1 MRTFAATLICCAS
14 LSFAGAGA
22 VAASHTEKGASAPMA
37 ADGMMKK
44 EMSLQECKDYMAMAK
59 KDTMAKKDDATM
71 KKEAAC
77 EEMMKKD
84 EMMKKEGSAMKKEEP
99 MKK

>member
-44 EMSLQECKDYMAMAK
+44 EMSMQECKDYMAMAK
-59 KDTMAKKDDATM
+59 KDDAMMKKD
-71 KKEAAC
+71 AAC

-84 EMMKKEGSAMKKEEP
+84 EMMKKEGASMKKEEP

>member
-1 MRTFAATLICCAS
+1 MRTLAATLICCAS
-14 LSFAGAGA
+14 LTGAGA
-22 VAASHTEKGASAPMA
+22 FAASHTEMGASAPMA

-44 EMSLQECKDYMAMAK
+44 EMSMQECKDHMAMAK

-77 EEMMKKD
+77 EEMMKK
-84 EMMKKEGSAMKKEEP
+84 EGSTMKKEEP